1 MSKGNWIKK
10 SQWPCSEHPAY
21 VHSLYSNLHTPS
33 RKHDP
38 SPRSCELADYC
49 TPGVLTGRRPGNRSG
64 VMIQLLCLVRMG
76 TAYRV
81 RRRINYNDVMLMN
94 TEREGAF
101 TGYQILINGLRHE
114 ISSRHNPDAT
124 LPNLHTLSLQFP
136 KTRDAEGYVWYR
148 RDGGNLYC
156 TEISLR
162 SPNPCTSRK
171 INEKNTN
178 QAITAVRRQI
188 YVGITVPGSHLDSVQ
203 CFCDRQFL
211 VFISVP
217 SIEHRQ

>member
-1 MSKGNWIKK
+1 MSKGSQIKK
-10 SQWPCSEHPAY
+10 SQWSCSQHPAY
-21 VHSLYSNLHTPS
+21 VHSLYSDLHTAS

-49 TPGVLTGRRPGNRSG
+49 TPGVLTGRRPGNRSS

-76 TAYRV
+76 TAYRA

-124 LPNLHTLSLQFP
+124 LPNLHTLPVKLTKDQWCWRLRMVQKVATFS
-136 KTRDAEGYVWYR
+136 A
-148 RDGGNLYC
+148 
-156 TEISLR
+156 LR
-162 SPNPCTSRK
+162 S
-171 INEKNTN
+171 I
-178 QAITAVRRQI
+178 
-188 YVGITVPGSHLDSVQ
+188 
-203 CFCDRQFL
+203 
-211 VFISVP
+211 
-217 SIEHRQ
+217 